1 MVLKKQQLPMN
12 NIQKNN
18 NPIAQSQNNT
28 VQNSEYI
35 QEMIIA
41 QQHYFSGPLPSPEN
55 LEQYKK
61 IGVLDNIVTIAMDS
75 NNRQNKK
82 VEILASENRQ
92 KELLNIAKA
101 RKINVNTTIEAVTQI
116 IMAVTICLIVLS
128 CWGVMIYGLIVKN
141 YPASVILA
149 GLNAIAVLI
158 AFLQKKK

>member
-1 MVLKKQQLPMN
+1 MN

-55 LEQYKK
+55 LEQYQK
-61 IGVLDNIVTIAMDS
+61 IGVLDNILTIAMDS

-116 IMAVTICLIVLS
+116 IMAVIICLIVLS

-149 GLNAIAVLI
+149 VLNAIAVLI